1 MRFWSAFTQSSM
13 DELFNSF
20 KGFLRKKFPGS
31 NILKIPINA
40 GFSCP
45 NRDGFISR
53 SGCVFCDRFASGP
66 IQTASW
72 PIEKQVEFF
81 ISSHPQKKYI
91 AYFQSHC
98 NTYGPV
104 SELKRKYEIV
114 FNYDDIIGL
123 FLGTRPDTI
132 SLPAFSLLEKLNQR
146 IYLTIELGLQSV
158 HEQSLLF
165 LNRNHSYK
173 QFLDTFHELKIRKID
188 TVVHLIV
195 GIPGE
200 TREHMRQTI
209 LQMNKL
215 KPAGIKLHLL
225 HILKDTELHRRYI
238 KAPFPLL
245 NQEEYAD
252 IIAFLLESL
261 DPDIVI
267 HRLTA
272 EREKEIFY
280 APEWAL
286 NKLAVLKS
294 ITAKMK
300 QNCSYQGKTFACA
313 DFQSKIQFG
322 SQVLCVDNKK
332 RIV

>member
-1 MRFWSAFTQSSM
+1 M

-20 KGFLRKKFPGS
+20 NGFLKKKFPGLK
-31 NILKIPINA
+31 ILKIPINA

-45 NRDGFISR
+45 NRDGLLSKN
-53 SGCVFCDRFASGP
+53 GCIFCDRFASGP
-66 IQTASW
+66 IHTSSW
-72 PIEKQVEFF
+72 PIEKQIEFY
-81 ISSHPQKKYI
+81 ISKHPQKKFI

-114 FNYDDIIGL
+114 FNYNDIIGL
-123 FLGTRPDTI
+123 FIGTRPDVI
-132 SLPAFSLLEKLNQR
+132 SSLTFSLLEKLNRR
-146 IYLTIELGLQSV
+146 IYLTVELGLQSI

-173 QFLDTFHELKIRKID
+173 QFLETFHELKIRKID
-188 TVVHLIV
+188 TVIHLIV

-200 TREHMRQTI
+200 TREHMLQTI
-209 LQMNKL
+209 MEMNNL

-225 HILKDTELHRRYI
+225 HILKDTELYCRYV
-238 KAPFPLL
+238 KTPFPLL
-245 NQEEYAD
+245 DQEEYAD
-252 IIAFLLESL
+252 IVAYLLEYL

-272 EREKEIFY
+272 EREKEVFY

-286 NKLAVLKS
+286 NKLAVLNS
-294 ITAKMK
+294 ITAKIK
-300 QNCSYQGKTFACA
+300 KNGSCQGEKF
-313 DFQSKIQFG
+313 K
-322 SQVLCVDNKK
+322 LC
-332 RIV
+332 